1 MDTETS
7 GVDLVAQYNVDW
19 SAGNT
24 LLSLAANYNETEVTR
39 RTDRQS
45 DPANPDPVYFLGD
58 ADVFRLENGSP
69 DLRVNFTASHSWAN
83 SFSANLRA
91 NWYGDYQF
99 TNGPGNRFQD
109 MSGAVYWDVDF
120 TWDVNDAISSARS
133 SGPTSKFDEIQI
145 RSSSAMK

>member
-1 MDTETS
+1 
-7 GVDLVAQYNVDW
+7 
-19 SAGNT
+19 
-24 LLSLAANYNETEVTR
+24 
-39 RTDRQS
+39 
-45 DPANPDPVYFLGD
+45 VYFLGD

-120 TWDVNDAISSARS
+120 TWDVNDAISLTLGGNNIFDATPDDQPSWWRCCGIAAHES
-133 SGPTSKFDEIQI
+133 SVMDWQGPYYYI
-145 RSSSAMK
+145 RGVFGWN